1 MILYLLRNITRAI
14 LQHIDLISGNVMEIL
29 SLPGQGAKGKVWL
42 VGAGPGD
49 VELLTLKAWRILKS
63 ADAVL
68 YDALVS
74 QDILDLIPKDAEK
87 IAVGKRAGK
96 HSAAQDEINQL
107 LVTKAYTRKNVVRL
121 KGGDPFIF
129 GRGGEE
135 LQTLVEAGVE
145 FEVVP
150 GITAASGTSAYAGIP
165 LTHRDYAQGVTF
177 ITGHCQ
183 LESRPMDWH
192 GYANPNNTLV
202 VYMGILNAGII
213 RRGLIDAGRSPQ
225 TPVAIVSK
233 ATTQSQQR
241 FIGQLDSLEQ
251 LAADPQLQMPALM
264 IIGEVVALA
273 DSLNW
278 FQPKGE
284 GESALDT
291 ADSTKIVAKI

>member
-1 MILYLLRNITRAI
+1 M
-14 LQHIDLISGNVMEIL
+14 DVV
-29 SLPGQGAKGKVWL
+29 SLPGQMAKGKVWL

-49 VELLTLKAWRILKS
+49 VELLTMKAYRVLKS

-74 QDILDLIPKDAEK
+74 QDILDLIPSTAEK

-96 HSAAQDEINQL
+96 HSAPQDDINQL

-135 LQTLVEAGVE
+135 LQTLVASGIA

-165 LTHRDYAQGVTF
+165 LTHRDYAQGVSF

-183 LESRPMDWH
+183 LASRPMDWQ

-202 VYMGILNAGII
+202 VYMGILNANII
-213 RRGLIDAGRSPQ
+213 RDGLINAGRSPD
-225 TPVAIVSK
+225 TPVALVSK
-233 ATTQSQQR
+233 ATTSSQQR
-241 FIGQLDSLEQ
+241 FIGNLSDLAQ
-251 LAADPQLQMPALM
+251 LAADPALEMPALM
-264 IIGEVVALA
+264 IIGEVVQLA

-278 FQPKGE
+278 FEP
-284 GESALDT
+284 SALNQQQT
-291 ADSTKIVAKI
+291 HINVKTSSK

>member
-1 MILYLLRNITRAI
+1 
-14 LQHIDLISGNVMEIL
+14 MEIV
-29 SLPGQGAKGKVWL
+29 SLPGQAAGGKVWL

-49 VELLTLKAWRILKS
+49 VDLLTVKAYRVLRS
-63 ADAVL
+63 ADVVL

-74 QDILDLIPKDAEK
+74 PEIIALIPNKAEK

-96 HSAAQDEINQL
+96 HSAAQSEINQL
-107 LVTKAYTRKNVVRL
+107 LVTKAFTRKNVVRL

-135 LQTLVEAGVE
+135 LQTIVESALE

-150 GITAASGTSAYAGIP
+150 GITAASGTAAYAGIP
-165 LTHRDYAQGVTF
+165 LTHRDYAQGVSF

-183 LESRPMDWH
+183 LESRPMDWQ

-202 VYMGILNAGII
+202 VYMGILNANII
-213 RRGLIDAGRSPQ
+213 KSGLLDAGRSPN

-233 ATTQSQQR
+233 ATTHEQR
-241 FIGQLDSLEQ
+241 TFIGTLENIEQ
-251 LAADPQLQMPALM
+251 LAADPELVMPALM
-264 IIGEVVALA
+264 VIGEVVGLA

-278 FQPKGE
+278 FKPQGVQSREASLTTQIK
-284 GESALDT
+284 
-291 ADSTKIVAKI
+291 

>member
-1 MILYLLRNITRAI
+1 MDVVT
-14 LQHIDLISGNVMEIL
+14 LQ
-29 SLPGQGAKGKVWL
+29 GQGSIGKVWL

-49 VELLTLKAWRILKS
+49 VDLLTLKAARVLAN

-74 QDILDLIPKDAEK
+74 DDILALIPKHAEK
-87 IAVGKRAGK
+87 IAVGKRAGA
-96 HSAAQDEINQL
+96 HSARQEEINQL

-135 LQTLVEAGVE
+135 LQTLVEAGVQ

-165 LTHRDYAQGVTF
+165 LTHRDFAQGVTF

-183 LESRPMDWH
+183 LESRPMDWQ
-192 GYANPNNTLV
+192 GYANPANTLV
-202 VYMGILNAGII
+202 VYMGILNAG
-213 RRGLIDAGRSPQ
+213 LIQRELTKHGRSAD
-225 TPVAIVSK
+225 TPVAIVSR
-233 ATTQSQQR
+233 ATTAHQQR
-241 FIGQLDSLEQ
+241 VIGTLGELET
-251 LAADPQLQMPALM
+251 LAKDERVVMPALM
-264 IIGEVVALA
+264 IVGEVVSLA

-278 FQPKGE
+278 FEPAAV
-284 GESALDT
+284 SRP
-291 ADSTKIVAKI
+291 VAKQITN

>member
-1 MILYLLRNITRAI
+1 MLPI
-14 LQHIDLISGNVMEIL
+14 EIL
-29 SLPGQGAKGKVWL
+29 GVCMDVVTLQGQGSIGKVWL

-49 VELLTLKAWRILKS
+49 VDLLTLKAARVLAN

-74 QDILDLIPKDAEK
+74 DDILALIPKHAEK
-87 IAVGKRAGK
+87 IAVGKRAGA
-96 HSAAQDEINQL
+96 HSARQEEINQL

-135 LQTLVEAGVE
+135 LQTLVEAGVQ

-165 LTHRDYAQGVTF
+165 LTHRDFAQGVTF

-183 LESRPMDWH
+183 LESRPMDWQ
-192 GYANPNNTLV
+192 GYANPANTLV
-202 VYMGILNAGII
+202 VYMGILNAG
-213 RRGLIDAGRSPQ
+213 LIQRELTKHGRSAD
-225 TPVAIVSK
+225 TPVAIVSR
-233 ATTQSQQR
+233 ATTAHQQR
-241 FIGQLDSLEQ
+241 VIGTLGELET
-251 LAADPQLQMPALM
+251 LAKDERVVMPALM
-264 IIGEVVALA
+264 IVGEVVSLA

-278 FQPKGE
+278 FEPAAV
-284 GESALDT
+284 SRP
-291 ADSTKIVAKI
+291 VAKQITN

>member
-1 MILYLLRNITRAI
+1 LLPI
-14 LQHIDLISGNVMEIL
+14 EIL
-29 SLPGQGAKGKVWL
+29 GVCMDVVTLQGQGSIGKVWL

-49 VELLTLKAWRILKS
+49 VDLLTLKAARVLAN

-74 QDILDLIPKDAEK
+74 DDILALIPKHAEM
-87 IAVGKRAGK
+87 IAVGKRAGA
-96 HSAAQDEINQL
+96 HSARQEEINQL

-135 LQTLVEAGVE
+135 LQTLVEAGVQ

-165 LTHRDYAQGVTF
+165 LTHRDFAQGVTF

-183 LESRPMDWH
+183 LESRPMDWQ
-192 GYANPNNTLV
+192 GYANPANTLV
-202 VYMGILNAGII
+202 VYMGILNAG
-213 RRGLIDAGRSPQ
+213 LIQRELTKHGRSAD
-225 TPVAIVSK
+225 TPVAIVSR
-233 ATTQSQQR
+233 ATTAHQQR
-241 FIGQLDSLEQ
+241 VIGTLGELET
-251 LAADPQLQMPALM
+251 LAKDERVVMPALM
-264 IIGEVVALA
+264 IVGEVVSLA

-278 FQPKGE
+278 FEPAAV
-284 GESALDT
+284 SHP
-291 ADSTKIVAKI
+291 VAKQITN

>member
-1 MILYLLRNITRAI
+1 
-14 LQHIDLISGNVMEIL
+14 MEIVT
-29 SLPGQGAKGKVWL
+29 LPGQAAGGKVWL

-49 VELLTLKAWRILKS
+49 VDLLTVKAYRVLQS
-63 ADAVL
+63 ADVVL

-74 QDILDLIPKDAEK
+74 EDIMALIPNKAEK

-96 HSAAQDEINQL
+96 HSAAQSEINQL

-135 LQTLVEAGVE
+135 LQTIVEAGLS

-150 GITAASGTSAYAGIP
+150 GITAASGTAAYAGIP
-165 LTHRDYAQGVTF
+165 LTHRDYAQGVSF

-183 LESRPMDWH
+183 LASRPMDWQ

-202 VYMGILNAGII
+202 VYMGILNANII
-213 RRGLIDAGRSPQ
+213 KAGLLGAGRSAD

-233 ATTQSQQR
+233 ATTQEQR
-241 FIGQLDSLEQ
+241 TFVGTLDNIEQ
-251 LAADPQLQMPALM
+251 LASDPELVMPALM
-264 IIGEVVALA
+264 VIGEVVELA

-278 FQPKGE
+278 FKPQGLPSSDVSLNKQV
-284 GESALDT
+284 
-291 ADSTKIVAKI
+291 K

>member
-1 MILYLLRNITRAI
+1 
-14 LQHIDLISGNVMEIL
+14 MEL
-29 SLPGQGAKGKVWL
+29 FTLTGQQAQGKVWL

-49 VELLTLKAWRILKS
+49 LELLTLKAYRILKK
-63 ADAVL
+63 ADVVL

-74 QDILDLIPKDAEK
+74 DEILSLIPKEAEL

-135 LQTLVEAGVE
+135 LETLAASGVA

-165 LTHRDYAQGVTF
+165 LTHRDHAQGVTF
-177 ITGHCQ
+177 ITGHCK
-183 LESRPMDWH
+183 LESRPMDWQA
-192 GYANPNNTLV
+192 YANSANTLV
-202 VYMGILNAGII
+202 VYMGILNANTIQQ
-213 RRGLIDAGRSPQ
+213 GLIGAGRSPQ

-233 ATTQSQQR
+233 ATTAAQQR
-241 FIGQLDSLEQ
+241 FFGTLGELTE
-251 LAADPQLQMPALM
+251 LAAHPELEMPALM
-264 IIGEVVALA
+264 IIGEVVGLA
-273 DSLNW
+273 DSLHW
-278 FQPKGE
+278 FEPE
-284 GESALDT
+284 TSPRVLDT
-291 ADSTKIVAKI
+291 SIKQSLGQ

>member
-1 MILYLLRNITRAI
+1 
-14 LQHIDLISGNVMEIL
+14 MEIV
-29 SLPGQGAKGKVWL
+29 SLPGQKAKGKVWL

-49 VELLTLKAWRILKS
+49 VELLTLKAWRILKT

-74 QDILDLIPKDAEK
+74 QDILNLIPKDAEK

-96 HSAAQDEINQL
+96 HSAAQDDINQL

-135 LQTLVEAGVE
+135 LQTLVASGVE
-145 FEVVP
+145 FEVIP

-183 LESRPMDWH
+183 LESRPMDWQ

-202 VYMGILNAGII
+202 VYMGILNADII
-213 RRGLIDAGRSPQ
+213 RQGLMDAGRSAQ

-233 ATTQSQQR
+233 ATTQDQR
-241 FIGQLDSLEQ
+241 QFIGTLGQ
-251 LAADPQLQMPALM
+251 LAELAAHPELQMPALM
-264 IIGEVVALA
+264 IIGEVVALTET
-273 DSLNW
+273 LNW
-278 FQPKGE
+278 FNPQSIE
-284 GESALDT
+284 NEQLNQLSTSAS
-291 ADSTKIVAKI
+291 AS

>member
-1 MILYLLRNITRAI
+1 
-14 LQHIDLISGNVMEIL
+14 MEIVT
-29 SLPGQGAKGKVWL
+29 LPGQAAGGKVWL

-49 VELLTLKAWRILKS
+49 VDLLTVKAYRVLQS
-63 ADAVL
+63 ADVVL

-74 QDILDLIPKDAEK
+74 TDIMALIPNTAEK

-96 HSAAQDEINQL
+96 HSAAQSEINQL

-135 LQTLVEAGVE
+135 LQTIVEAGLS
-145 FEVVP
+145 FEVIP
-150 GITAASGTSAYAGIP
+150 GITAASGTAAYAGIP
-165 LTHRDYAQGVTF
+165 LTHRDFAQGVSF

-183 LESRPMDWH
+183 LESRPMDWQ

-202 VYMGILNAGII
+202 VYMGILNAKII
-213 RRGLIDAGRSPQ
+213 KAGLLGAGRSAA

-233 ATTQSQQR
+233 ATTHEQR
-241 FIGQLDSLEQ
+241 TFVGTLDNIEQ
-251 LAADPQLQMPALM
+251 LASDPELVMPALM
-264 IIGEVVALA
+264 VIGEVVELA

-278 FQPKGE
+278 FKPQGLPSSDVSLSKQI
-284 GESALDT
+284 
-291 ADSTKIVAKI
+291 K

>member
-1 MILYLLRNITRAI
+1 
-14 LQHIDLISGNVMEIL
+14 MEIVA
-29 SLPGQGAKGKVWL
+29 LPGQAELGKVWL

-49 VELLTLKAWRILKS
+49 VDLLTVKAYRVLQS

-74 QDILDLIPKDAEK
+74 DDILALIPKHAEK

-96 HSAAQDEINQL
+96 HSAAQSEINQL

-135 LQTLVEAGVE
+135 LETIVAAGVE

-150 GITAASGTSAYAGIP
+150 GITAASGTAAYAGIP
-165 LTHRDYAQGVTF
+165 LTHRDYAQGVSF
-177 ITGHCQ
+177 ITGHCK
-183 LESRPMDWH
+183 LESRPMDWQ

-202 VYMGILNAGII
+202 IYMGILNAGII
-213 RRGLIDAGRSPQ
+213 KQGLLGAGRNAD

-233 ATTQSQQR
+233 ATTADQQT
-241 FIGQLDSLEQ
+241 FVGTLGNIDE
-251 LAADPQLQMPALM
+251 LANHPDLVMPALM
-264 IIGEVVALA
+264 VIGEVVELA

-278 FQPKGE
+278 YTPKNN
-284 GESALDT
+284 SQLN
-291 ADSTKIVAKI
+291 STELAAQLK

>member
-1 MILYLLRNITRAI
+1 MLPI
-14 LQHIDLISGNVMEIL
+14 EIL
-29 SLPGQGAKGKVWL
+29 GVCMDVVTLQDQGSIGKVWL

-49 VELLTLKAWRILKS
+49 VDLLTLKAARVLAN

-74 QDILDLIPKDAEK
+74 DDILALIPKHAEK
-87 IAVGKRAGK
+87 IAVGKRAGA
-96 HSAAQDEINQL
+96 HSARQEEINQL

-135 LQTLVEAGVE
+135 LQTLVEAGVQ

-165 LTHRDYAQGVTF
+165 LTHRDFAQGVTF

-183 LESRPMDWH
+183 LESRPMDWQ
-192 GYANPNNTLV
+192 GYANPANTLV
-202 VYMGILNAGII
+202 VYMGILNAG
-213 RRGLIDAGRSPQ
+213 LIQRELTKHGRSAD
-225 TPVAIVSK
+225 TPVAIVSR
-233 ATTQSQQR
+233 ATTAHQQR
-241 FIGQLDSLEQ
+241 VIGTLGELET
-251 LAADPQLQMPALM
+251 LAKDERVVMPALM
-264 IIGEVVALA
+264 IVGEVVSLA

-278 FQPKGE
+278 FEPAAV
-284 GESALDT
+284 SHP
-291 ADSTKIVAKI
+291 VAKQITN

>member
-1 MILYLLRNITRAI
+1 ME
-14 LQHIDLISGNVMEIL
+14 LISIPNQQAI
-29 SLPGQGAKGKVWL
+29 GKVWL

-49 VELLTLKAWRILKS
+49 VDLLTVKAFRLLQQ
-63 ADAVL
+63 AEVVL

-74 QDILDLIPKDAEK
+74 PEILALLPASAEK

-96 HSAAQDEINQL
+96 HSASQDQINQL
-107 LVTKAYTRKNVVRL
+107 LVTKAYTRKSVIRL

-135 LQTLVEAGVE
+135 LQTLVDAKVP

-150 GITAASGTSAYAGIP
+150 GITAASGTSSYAGIP
-165 LTHRDYAQGVTF
+165 LTHRDHAQGVTF

-183 LESRPMDWH
+183 LESRPMDWQ

-202 VYMGILNAGII
+202 VYMGILNAEII
-213 RRGLIDAGRSPQ
+213 RDGLLNAGRAAS

-233 ATTQSQQR
+233 ATTQEQQV
-241 FIGQLDSLEQ
+241 FKASLGE
-251 LAADPQLQMPALM
+251 LATLAKHPELQMPALM
-264 IIGEVVALA
+264 IIGEVVELS

-278 FQPKGE
+278 FEPNSTSLQGKQ
-284 GESALDT
+284 SLAL
-291 ADSTKIVAKI
+291 

>member
-1 MILYLLRNITRAI
+1 
-14 LQHIDLISGNVMEIL
+14 MEIL
-29 SLPGQGAKGKVWL
+29 SLPSQRAKGKVWL

-49 VELLTLKAWRILKS
+49 VDLLTLKAWRILKS
-63 ADAVL
+63 ADVVL
-68 YDALVS
+68 FDALVS
-74 QDILDLIPKDAEK
+74 QDILSLIPKDAEK

-96 HSAAQDEINQL
+96 HSAAQDDINQL

-150 GITAASGTSAYAGIP
+150 GITAASGTAAYAGIP

-183 LESRPMDWH
+183 LESRPMDWK

-213 RRGLIDAGRSPQ
+213 RQGLIDAGRSPQ
-225 TPVAIVSK
+225 TPVAIISK

-251 LAADPQLQMPALM
+251 LAADPKLQMPALM
-264 IIGEVVALA
+264 VIGEVVALA
-273 DSLNW
+273 DTLNW
-278 FQPKGE
+278 FHPKGE
-284 GESALDT
+284 AALSLAVRET
-291 ADSTKIVAKI
+291 AKVAAKI

>member
-1 MILYLLRNITRAI
+1 
-14 LQHIDLISGNVMEIL
+14 MEIF
-29 SLPGQGAKGKVWL
+29 SLPGQAAKGKVWL

-49 VELLTLKAWRILKS
+49 VELLTLKAWRILKA

-165 LTHRDYAQGVTF
+165 LTHRDHAQGVTF

-183 LESRPMDWH
+183 LESRPMDWQ

-213 RRGLIDAGRSPQ
+213 RQGLVDAGRSPE

-233 ATTQSQQR
+233 ATTKEQRR
-241 FIGQLDSLEQ
+241 FIGRLGELEQ
-251 LAADPQLQMPALM
+251 LAADPELQMPALM
-264 IIGEVVALA
+264 IIGEVVTLSDALH
-273 DSLNW
+273 W
-278 FQPKGE
+278 FKPE
-284 GESALDT
+284 AIESTQVSDEQTQSVRVSA
-291 ADSTKIVAKI
+291 VASIS

>member
-1 MILYLLRNITRAI
+1 
-14 LQHIDLISGNVMEIL
+14 MEIL
-29 SLPGQGAKGKVWL
+29 SLPGQSTKGKVWL

-49 VELLTLKAWRILKS
+49 VELLTLKAWRIIKS

-135 LQTLVEAGVE
+135 LQTLAEAGVE
-145 FEVVP
+145 FEVVS

-183 LESRPMDWH
+183 LESRPMDWQ

-213 RRGLIDAGRSPQ
+213 RQGLINAGRSPE

-264 IIGEVVALA
+264 IIGEVVGL
-273 DSLNW
+273 SETLNW

-284 GESALDT
+284 SQLPLDALNT
-291 ADSTKIVAKI
+291 TKVAAKI

>member
-1 MILYLLRNITRAI
+1 MALVSI
-14 LQHIDLISGNVMEIL
+14 
-29 SLPGQGAKGKVWL
+29 PGQQAKGKVWL

-49 VELLTLKAWRILKS
+49 VELLTLKAYRVLKN

-74 QDILDLIPKDAEK
+74 QDILDLIPQHAEK

-135 LQTLVEAGVE
+135 LQTLVESDVK

-165 LTHRDYAQGVTF
+165 LTHRDYAQGVSF

-183 LESRPMDWH
+183 IESRPMDWQ
-192 GYANPNNTLV
+192 GYANSNNTLV
-202 VYMGILNAGII
+202 VYMGILNANII
-213 RRGLIDAGRSPQ
+213 SEGLISHGRCPD

-233 ATTQSQQR
+233 ATTSSQQR
-241 FIGQLDSLEQ
+241 FIGKLSELSQ
-251 LAADPQLQMPALM
+251 LAADPALKMPALM
-264 IIGEVVALA
+264 IIGEVVQLA

-278 FQPKGE
+278 FNPIEKAPSQIHSE
-284 GESALDT
+284 ITALGL
-291 ADSTKIVAKI
+291 